1 MKDNEKETFPR
12 VELVWKTQ
20 KETYYIKNGEV
31 LTEFTVTETYKVKAR
46 TEQQAMH
53 AICSDDFSEVELI
66 TEDRE
71 IILQP
76 NF

>member
-1 MKDNEKETFPR
+1 MKDGGT
-12 VELVWKTQ
+12 
-20 KETYYIKNGEV
+20 
-31 LTEFTVTETYKVKAR
+31 LTESTVKETYKVKAK

-71 IILQP
+71 ITLEP

>member
-1 MKDNEKETFPR
+1 MKDGGT
-12 VELVWKTQ
+12 
-20 KETYYIKNGEV
+20 
-31 LTEFTVTETYKVKAR
+31 LTEFTVTETYKVKAK

-53 AICSDDFSEVELI
+53 AICSDDFSEVELV

-71 IILQP
+71 ITLEP

>member
-1 MKDNEKETFPR
+1 MKIPQGFSYHSITHGGTLQMQDGGT
-12 VELVWKTQ
+12 
-20 KETYYIKNGEV
+20 

-71 IILQP
+71 ITLEP

>member
-1 MKDNEKETFPR
+1 M
-12 VELVWKTQ
+12 
-20 KETYYIKNGEV
+20 KNGEV
-31 LTEFTVTETYKVKAR
+31 LTEFTVKETYKVKAK

-66 TEDRE
+66 TESRE
-71 IILQP
+71 ITLEP